1 MSNNLEFAINAKD
14 NASKVVATV
23 EKKIANFGSDLA
35 KGFLSFAGPMA
46 LVNNGISAISSAID
60 DYKQKF
66 AEAFKYGSSLKDVS
80 RDVNVTVEEYQRL
93 ESAAVNSGIA
103 VNSLAD
109 AYNQVKAAI
118 EAAKDPTSAQSLALR
133 ALGFAAADI
142 ESGNLK
148 AIDVMEKL
156 GKAMA
161 SGTSD
166 TEQFNIAASLLGTT
180 VAKLIPILKEA
191 ALVKDGF
198 TNPGNMLTDEEAQIL
213 RESEIAQKRKELLE
227 KVETAR
233 KVAREE
239 FLKTP
244 AGLKLERDISS
255 QGLAGLK
262 NSPQAI
268 VGAGIT
274 ASSFKPSNAQID
286 EAIREQKRQK
296 EIADR
301 LASEATK
308 KKDDE
313 ARAKLSAIGS
323 DVVNKDAI
331 KKQKEAAD
339 KLKAEQDKIL
349 EDADKLARKKLEAQ
363 FKEEDDIKA
372 LQEKIAKGGKMT
384 VSSIREIG
392 GGLAGEGMTSGRDYA
407 AEMLTLNE
415 KMLIELQKINREPLM
430 PTAPDTDFTKPV
442 TSPGKLYTP

>member
-46 LVNNGISAISSAID
+46 LVNMGISAISSAID
-60 DYKQKF
+60 EYKQKF

-118 EAAKDPTSAQSLALR
+118 VAAKDPTSAQSLALR

-191 ALVKDGF
+191 ALVKEGF

-213 RESEIAQKRKELLE
+213 RESEIAEKRKVLLE

-233 KVAREE
+233 KVARDE

-244 AGLKLERDISS
+244 AGEDLAQKERARFVQTSPLRFIS
-255 QGLAGLK
+255 QDLAVAD
-262 NSPQAI
+262 SAFI
-268 VGAGIT
+268 
-274 ASSFKPSNAQID
+274 KPSNKRID

-296 EIADR
+296 EIADKA
-301 LASEATK
+301 ASEATK

-339 KLKAEQDKIL
+339 KLKTEQDKIL

-415 KMLIELQKINREPLM
+415 KMLIELQKINREPFM
-430 PTAPDTDFTKPV
+430 PPAPDTDFTKPV
-442 TSPGKLYTP
+442 TSPGKL